1 LDTDTIS
8 SELSEFIFTFRET
21 TFEFIDAFPLKCF
34 HTIKCLIEDF
44 DIDEMLRYL
53 KEMESLVQIMSSIL
67 SDEKI
72 LDFIEIMSIIEK
84 KKGEK
89 NMGLPEIISSL
100 DCFNDLSLSTNEK
113 IEILKNEIEEM
124 IEKDFILN
132 SSMLNLM
139 TIQDFHAKDF
149 KKFLTMINLFKNSLK
164 CELFDKLLVQISKI
178 EKLFKNSDALV
189 FEIISQ
195 DYGQI
200 YELCFCCFYG
210 DSQFMIETRELFVK
224 LRNQLN
230 LDGISTVIDEM
241 NQYSIDNNFFSST
254 TFYNSIIESN
264 ENLSLELDKSFL
276 ISNQMKSILDS
287 IIENSISTMKLDF
300 KNQLI
305 SLFTDESIPFKEVD
319 FKNKTFSE
327 ILNKMEIQKDDP
339 ILRDYVSNIEQEKY
353 IQEDQSI
360 EMKEIPKIPTSSGIE
375 IEIDVGDQSKL
386 IDSEKPIECG
396 GIAISNYYA
405 EQDGEL
411 SFNEGDIIF
420 VLNKSKKSGW
430 WFGMTPS
437 NGEEGYFPSNFFE
450 EKIITKAI
458 HDYDAKEENELS
470 FKEGDILVVLENH
483 SDGWWVGMLT
493 NSDIGQF
500 PVNFTQAGLE

>member
-1 LDTDTIS
+1 
-8 SELSEFIFTFRET
+8 
-21 TFEFIDAFPLKCF
+21 
-34 HTIKCLIEDF
+34 
-44 DIDEMLRYL
+44 L

-72 LDFIEIMSIIEK
+72 LDFVEILNIIEK
-84 KKGEK
+84 SNGEK
-89 NMGLPEIISSL
+89 NMELPEIISSL

-132 SSMLNLM
+132 SSMTKLM
-139 TIQDFHAKDF
+139 AIQEFHTKDF
-149 KKFLTMINLFKNSLK
+149 KKFLTMIKLFKNSLR

-178 EKLFKNSDALV
+178 EKLFKNSDSLV
-189 FEIISQ
+189 FEIITQ

-200 YELCFCCFYG
+200 YELCFCCFSG
-210 DSQFMIETRELFVK
+210 DSPFMIETRELFVK
-224 LRNQLN
+224 LKNQLN
-230 LDGISTVIDEM
+230 LDVISTFIDEI
-241 NQYSIDNNFFSST
+241 NQYSIDNNFFASS

-264 ENLSLELDKSFL
+264 ENLSLELDKSFI
-276 ISNQMKSILDS
+276 ISNQMKIMLNS
-287 IIENSISTMKLDF
+287 IIEKSTSTFKLDF

-305 SLFTDESIPFKEVD
+305 SLFKDESIPFKEED
-319 FKNKTFSE
+319 FKNKTFTE
-327 ILNKMEIQKDDP
+327 ILNKMEIPQDEP
-339 ILRDYVSNIEQEKY
+339 ILRDYISDIEQEKY
-353 IQEDQSI
+353 VREDQPM

-375 IEIDVGDQSKL
+375 IEIEFGDQNKL

-396 GIAISNYYA
+396 GIAISTYYA

-411 SFNEGDIIF
+411 SFNEGDVIF

-430 WFGMTPS
+430 WYGMTPT
-437 NGEEGYFPSNFFE
+437 NGDEGFFPSNYFE

-458 HDYDAKEENELS
+458 HDYEAKEENELS
-470 FKEGDILVVLENH
+470 FKEGDTVVVLEDH
-483 SDGWWVGMLT
+483 SDGWWVGMLI